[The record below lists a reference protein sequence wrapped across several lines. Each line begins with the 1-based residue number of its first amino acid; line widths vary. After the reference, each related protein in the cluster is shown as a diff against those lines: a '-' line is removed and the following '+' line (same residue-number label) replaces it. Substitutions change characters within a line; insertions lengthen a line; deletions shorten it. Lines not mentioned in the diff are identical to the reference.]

1 MIFKKFKILNS
12 PSVFVFKD
20 PDTGREFTGKSIAE
34 MLPAIRGYRS
44 QNELEELEYLPQVI
58 ENYLCSLPQ
67 HKGMCEPVKS
77 PKRSVIQYLQG
88 GVALL
93 KNIAYASFCSQ
104 EEADRRSEIC
114 SRCPRNEFPNRTSHF
129 TNWANDLANRSVG
142 DRKSSH
148 HNDLGVCGICSC
160 PLRGKVHWAGK
171 IKLTKENLEEMKKL
185 DNPKCWQVPLA
196 EVR

>member
-1 MIFKKFKILNS
+1 MVK
-12 PSVFVFKD
+12 FKD

-34 MLPAIRGYRS
+34 ILPQIRGYRN

-67 HKGMCEPVKS
+67 HRGMCEPVKN

-93 KNIAYASFCSQ
+93 KNIAYATFATQ
-104 EEADRRSEIC
+104 EEADKRSEIC
-114 SRCPRNEFPNRTSHF
+114 ASCPKNQFPSKTSHF
-129 TNWANDLANRSVG
+129 VNWANDLAQRSVG
-142 DRKSSH
+142 DRRSARH
-148 HNDLGVCGICSC
+148 DDLGVCEICSC
-160 PLRGKVHWAGK
+160 PLRSKVWYDGK
-171 IKLTKENLEEMKKL
+171 IKLTKEQLEEMKKL

-196 EVR
+196 ETK